1 MKVFEL
7 MKTHVV
13 KTTPEATLRDA
24 VDMMDLYQVSG
35 LPVVNAQDELVGVV
49 SEYDVIHALLPEYVR
64 LGEGARTGPRE
75 DLATLI
81 ARVRETPV
89 SQAMSSPAVAIDE
102 NTDVLDAVAIM
113 LERRFK
119 RLPVTSEG
127 KLVGV
132 ISRIDICQAV
142 LEGQV

>member
-35 LPVVNAQDELVGVV
+35 LPVVNDRDELVGVV
-49 SEYDVIHALLPEYVR
+49 SEYDVIQALLPSYVQ
-64 LGEGARTGPRE
+64 LGDGGGAAPNA

-81 ARVRETPV
+81 ARVRDTPV
-89 SQAMSSPAVAIDE
+89 AQAMSSPAVAVDE
-102 NTDVLDAVAIM
+102 NTDVLEAAAIM
-113 LERRFK
+113 LQRRFK

-127 KLVGV
+127 RLVGV

-142 LEGQV
+142 LEGQF

>member
-89 SQAMSSPAVAIDE
+89 AQAMSSPAVAIDE

>member
-7 MKTHVV
+7 MKAHVV

-24 VDMMDLYQVSG
+24 VDKMDLYQVSG
-35 LPVVNAQDELVGVV
+35 LPVVNARDELVGVV
-49 SEYDVIHALLPEYVR
+49 SEYDVIQALLPEYVR
-64 LGEGARTGPRE
+64 LGEGAGSRPQE
-75 DLATLI
+75 DLATLV
-81 ARVRETPV
+81 ARVREMPV
-89 SQAMSSPAVAIDE
+89 GQAMSSPAVSVDE
-102 NTDVLDAVAIM
+102 NTDVLDAAAIM

-127 KLVGV
+127 RLVGV